1 LFRRLIKQL
10 GRPLVAA
17 LLLLI
22 AGFGFYLA
30 GIHVW
35 AEYHYRRA
43 NQDLAAG
50 RLSPGR
56 EHLKKCLSVWP
67 NSGLTHLLA
76 AQAQRRAGFLPA
88 AEEHLHQAQRLLKR
102 REGIVLERKLLA
114 AQKGDIDEIEALR
127 DQIDK
132 NPKAEPLILEALTAG
147 CLRLYRL
154 GEAGYCIGRWLEIQ
168 PDNPAVYVARGGL
181 QELIGSYRRA
191 ADDYRRAVELNEED
205 DSTRQKLISVLLNTS
220 QFAEAQTHLQRLSQR
235 QPDNPDTLVSLA
247 RVQSAQG
254 HTEEAAQTLDEM
266 LVQFPHHFAALAE
279 QGQIALQLHQLD
291 KAETCLRQAIELQP
305 FDYVAHYNL
314 SLCLRGQPHRQ
325 EEATEQEKQA
335 KELKDGAARV
345 REIVTR
351 DLRERPDD
359 PALLCEAGVIFLR
372 AGNVKGGLGWLRSAL
387 RQDPNYRPAHKAL
400 VEHYERM
407 GDTSRAGFHRRILEA
422 AGSKGNPA
430 R

>member
-1 LFRRLIKQL
+1 LFRRLIKRF
-10 GRPLVAA
+10 GRLVAIV

-22 AGFGFYLA
+22 AGFGFYMA
-30 GIHVW
+30 GINVW

-43 NQDLAAG
+43 SQDLAAA
-50 RLSPGR
+50 RPTSAR

-76 AQAQRRAGFLPA
+76 AQAERRAGFLPA
-88 AEEHLHQAQRLLKR
+88 AEEHLRQAQRLLKR
-102 REGIVLERKLLA
+102 REGVVLELRLLA
-114 AQKGDIDEIEALR
+114 AQKGDIDQIEALQ

-132 NPKAEPLILEALTAG
+132 KSEDESLILEALTAG

-154 GEAGYCIGRWLEIQ
+154 GEAAYCIGRWLEIQ

-181 QELIGSYRRA
+181 RELIGSYRPA
-191 ADDYRRAVELNEED
+191 AEDYRRAVELNEED
-205 DSTRQKLISVLLNTS
+205 DSTRQKLVRVLLDTN
-220 QFAEAQTHLQRLSQR
+220 QFEEAETHLQKLSQR

-247 RVQSAQG
+247 RLQFAQG
-254 HTEEAAQTLDEM
+254 HTEEAGQTLDEM

-279 QGQIALQLHQLD
+279 QGRIALQLHQLD

-325 EEATEQEKQA
+325 AEASQQEKRA
-335 KELKDGAARV
+335 KELKDGGARV

-372 AGNVKGGLGWLRSAL
+372 AGNIKGGLGWLRLAL
-387 RQDPNYRPAHKAL
+387 RQDPNYPPAHKAL
-400 VEHYERM
+400 VDHYERM
-407 GDTSRAGFHRRILEA
+407 GDTLRASFHRRILEA
-422 AGSKGNPA
+422 AGRKGNPT